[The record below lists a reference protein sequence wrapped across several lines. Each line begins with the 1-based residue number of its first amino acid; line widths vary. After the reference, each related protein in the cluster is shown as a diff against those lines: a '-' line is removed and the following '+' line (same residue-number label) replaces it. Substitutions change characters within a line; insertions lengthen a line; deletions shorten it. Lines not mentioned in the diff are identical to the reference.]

1 MLIEYRAYTL
11 HLGAEALFWEA
22 QRERGEQGLQAIF
35 ERLIGVFAS
44 RSGATDQIVS
54 LYRYDSFEDWHSRLY
69 GLYGQAR
76 LQPYFR
82 VIRPLIASQQSKFLL
97 PAPLPELTPHWGN
110 GRDWVPSQGP
120 LFTGNALVEQTTLS
134 FSAGGVPAC
143 WEAFRR
149 HGLDDDP
156 VALEGILGAFA
167 SIVGA
172 LNEVLILRRFPSF
185 DALQAHRRQLRQS
198 PAWTSFLRSL
208 APLTVASDVRMLE
221 PSQLAD
227 MSPLFS
233 R

>member
-22 QRERGEQGLQAIF
+22 QRERGEQGLQPIF

-44 RSGATDQIVS
+44 RSGAMDQIVS
-54 LYRYDSFEDWHSRLY
+54 LYRYDSFEDWHSRLH
-69 GLYGQAR
+69 GIYGQAR

-82 VIRPLIASQQSKFLL
+82 VIRPLIAGQQSKFLL

-110 GRDWVPSQGP
+110 GHDWLPTHGP
-120 LFTGNALVEQTTLS
+120 LFASDTLVEQTTLS

-149 HGLDDDP
+149 HALDDDP
-156 VALEGILGAFA
+156 LALEGMLGAFA

-172 LNEVLILRRFPSF
+172 LNEVVILRRFASLA
-185 DALQAHRRQLRQS
+185 ALQEHRRQLRHS

-208 APLTVASDVRMLE
+208 APLTVASDVRLLE
-221 PSQLAD
+221 PSQLTD
-227 MSPLFS
+227 MSPLFT